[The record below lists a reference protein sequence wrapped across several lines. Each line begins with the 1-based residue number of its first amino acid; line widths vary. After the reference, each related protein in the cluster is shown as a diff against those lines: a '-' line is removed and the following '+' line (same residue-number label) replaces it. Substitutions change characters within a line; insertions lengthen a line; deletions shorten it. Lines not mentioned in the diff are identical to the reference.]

1 MSVSVCPIETVNASV
16 ERVWRLL
23 SEPASYALWWDAET
37 HSIVPEGPA
46 RKGQRIY
53 AQSKALGKRWDVHID
68 VEGVDEDGRQ
78 IDLTTRLP
86 LGITVRN
93 HISCFPLDSA
103 TSRVTF
109 G

>member
-1 MSVSVCPIETVNASV
+1 MSFSICPVATVNAPV

-37 HSIVPEGPA
+37 RSIFPEGPA

-53 AQSKALGKRWDVHID
+53 AVSKALGKQLDVHMSVD
-68 VEGVDEDGRQ
+68 MVDEDRRQ

-86 LGITVRN
+86 LEITVHN
-93 HISCFPLDSA
+93 HITCLSLDNASC
-103 TSRVTF
+103 RVTF